1 MMAVTGGARDGSG
14 GRTPPSRGAM
24 GGGRKRK
31 NGGGGGSASAGTPSR
46 GGKGGRCGCTSP
58 SVTTNLLLQ
67 INIPALQRRTTS
79 HYFGTHVRLG
89 RSNRHWRARRH
100 WRGRRLLHMST
111 SAGLSGLPG
120 KSGVSGTTSDAPE
133 EATQRPPFLALRGP
147 SHSHPG
153 ALLHRRRR
161 ITLWQTTSPA
171 TSGPFPWGGGMVGRG
186 PRGSIGTIGSSGSGS
201 SGSGSSGRR
210 SFGGRSFG
218 GRSFGGSSFG
228 GSSFG
233 GRSAGMNGPQY
244 TQGNFHHQGQPPG
257 Q

>member
-1 MMAVTGGARDGSG
+1 MTVPGGAHRRPG
-14 GRTPPSRGAM
+14 GRWG
-24 GGGRKRK
+24 GGGREKTAAAVGAR
-31 NGGGGGSASAGTPSR
+31 ARERRAGEARAVGAGAPPRVSLPIFYFKSTFLRNSGARR
-46 GGKGGRCGCTSP
+46 G
-58 SVTTNLLLQ
+58 
-67 INIPALQRRTTS
+67 RTTS

-120 KSGVSGTTSDAPE
+120 KPGVSGTTSDAPE

-171 TSGPFPWGGGMVGRG
+171 TSGPFPWGGGWSDEGLA
-186 PRGSIGTIGSSGSGS
+186 
-201 SGSGSSGRR
+201 
-210 SFGGRSFG
+210 GRS
-218 GRSFGGSSFG
+218 
-228 GSSFG
+228 
-233 GRSAGMNGPQY
+233 
-244 TQGNFHHQGQPPG
+244 
-257 Q
+257 